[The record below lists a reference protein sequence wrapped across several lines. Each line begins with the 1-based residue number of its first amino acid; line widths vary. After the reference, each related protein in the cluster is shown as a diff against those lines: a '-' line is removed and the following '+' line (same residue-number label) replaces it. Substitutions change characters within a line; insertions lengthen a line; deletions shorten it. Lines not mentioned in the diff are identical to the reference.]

1 MPLRRSRL
9 QFALTTL
16 LIVSAVVFAA
26 GVAAECS
33 AAGAESGHFVASQAG
48 ASGEA
53 IHADGD
59 ERREQSE
66 QLGETHIDGASE
78 SSSVESVGGESD
90 ERGGATT
97 SAEDNHPGEH
107 PGEDAERAVLG
118 IDPEADVTVA
128 TALIVTFLLAAAVR
142 LWPMSIVLGLV
153 AVFAAIFVI
162 LDVQEDLH
170 QLSESHTG
178 LMALA
183 SMLALLHLAI
193 AVIALAAARESGR
206 HAPVAV

>member
-1 MPLRRSRL
+1 MPPRRSRL
-9 QFALTTL
+9 QLALTAL

-26 GVAAECS
+26 GVAAERS
-33 AAGAESGHFVASQAG
+33 AAAESGHFVASQAG

-66 QLGETHIDGASE
+66 QSGETHIEGASE

-90 ERGGATT
+90 ERGGAIT
-97 SAEDNHPGEH
+97 SAEDNHPREH
-107 PGEDAERAVLG
+107 TGEDAERAVFG

-128 TALIVTFLLAAAVR
+128 TAIIVPFLLAAAVW
-142 LWPMSIVLGLV
+142 LWPMPIVLGLV

-162 LDVQEDLH
+162 LDVQEVLH

-178 LMALA
+178 LIALA
-183 SMLALLHLAI
+183 AMLALLHLAI
-193 AVIALAAARESGR
+193 AAIALAAARESGH
-206 HAPVAV
+206 HASAAAV